1 MKNIVIMGKN
11 NSKYNSRESKN
22 SCTARREKKSGRHTS
37 RSYTNKVNSKNEKI
51 NKLKNSI
58 YKHIVYNSKEYI
70 GLSFVFLIG
79 IILGILVIN
88 KTDIET
94 QKNVNGYIQTFID
107 SIKSNQYR
115 IDINVLLQTS
125 ILNNIKMV
133 ILLWFIGSTVIG
145 MPLLYGVV
153 GFRGYCLGYT
163 ISAVVLTLG
172 SGKGLIFVLSS
183 LFLQN
188 IILIPSIF
196 VLSISGTKLY
206 KAIMHDRR
214 KENIKL
220 EIYKHSMFS
229 LVILVISIIAAVVE
243 TYGSGNLIML
253 ITRYI

>member
-11 NSKYNSRESKN
+11 NSKYNYREPKN
-22 SCTARREKKSGRHTS
+22 SSTAKREKKSVKHTS
-37 RSYTNKVNSKNEKI
+37 RLYTNKIHSKHEKM
-51 NKLKNSI
+51 NKLKNII
-58 YKHIVYNSKEYI
+58 YKHIVYNIKEYI
-70 GLSFVFLIG
+70 GLLFVFLIG
-79 IILGILVIN
+79 VILGVLVIN

-94 QKNVNGYIQTFID
+94 QKNVNGYIQAFID

-125 ILNNIKMV
+125 IFNNIKLV
-133 ILLWFIGSTVIG
+133 VLLWFIGSTVIG

-188 IILIPSIF
+188 IIFIPSLF
-196 VLSISGTKLY
+196 ALSISGTKLY
-206 KAIMHDRR
+206 KAIMQDRR
-214 KENIKL
+214 KENIKI

-229 LVILVISIIAAVVE
+229 IIILVVSIVAAVIE
-243 TYGSGNLIML
+243 TYGSGNLIMF